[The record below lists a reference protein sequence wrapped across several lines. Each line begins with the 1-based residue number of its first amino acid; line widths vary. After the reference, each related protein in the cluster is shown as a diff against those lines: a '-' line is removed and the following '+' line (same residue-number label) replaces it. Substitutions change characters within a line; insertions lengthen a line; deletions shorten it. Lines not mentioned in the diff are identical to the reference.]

1 MSHVL
6 RRYYTPRAGLCA
18 LGAKLQ
24 ALDFFEPLERRMQV
38 HQKMVKHRPTNKLKD
53 GFIGMLGG
61 ISGLYLTDKV
71 VRADPALQLA
81 FGRTECAQ
89 QATIHDTLQT
99 CQPGNVAQLRMVLT
113 EIFRQHSRA
122 FHHDFDQQMLILD
135 LDLSGE
141 RTSKW
146 AEQASKGHFAG
157 HRNAY
162 GRQHGRVL
170 AAQYDEIVVDRLYAG
185 HTHLSSVMTTVVQ
198 EAESVLNLSP
208 EQRQRVVIRIDA
220 AGGGEDRIDW
230 LLERDYQVHIKMFSW
245 KRAAKLAQS
254 VEVWRPSPGHPNRQV
269 GLVCRAY
276 PFARPTI
283 QVAVRSA
290 KVKGGWSYNVIV
302 SSLTPEQVITLSG
315 RPPEAAWEAESIIQA
330 YADVYDDRSGPME
343 HSFGEDHQGLPL
355 CKRHRRAFVA
365 QEMILLLLSLAHNT
379 LVWSREWLAEGYP
392 QVRDLGILRLVR
404 DILQVPGLVT
414 FDATDQ
420 LIQAEFNALDPWAT
434 ELANAW
440 QPVLAPLGITVTL
453 AELQIVNEPAVKTH

>member
-1 MSHVL
+1 MDHVL

-24 ALDFFEPLERRMQV
+24 ALRFFESLERQV
-38 HQKMVKHRPTNKLKD
+38 QVRQKVVKHRPIAKLKD
-53 GFIGMLGG
+53 AFIGMLSG

-81 FGRTECAQ
+81 FGRAECAQ
-89 QATIHDTLQT
+89 QATIHGTLQA
-99 CQPGNVAQLRMVLT
+99 CQPDNVAQLQMAFT
-113 EIFRQHSRA
+113 EIFRQYSRTCR
-122 FHHDFDQQMLILD
+122 HDFKQQVLILD

-141 RTSKW
+141 RTSKR
-146 AEQASKGHFAG
+146 AERASKGYFAG

-185 HTHLSSVMTTVVQ
+185 NTHLSSVMKAVVQ
-198 EAESVLNLSP
+198 EVESVLNLSP
-208 EQRQRVVIRIDA
+208 EQRQQVLIRIDA
-220 AGGGEDRIDW
+220 AGGGEERIDW
-230 LLERDYQVHIKMFSW
+230 LLERGYQVHIKMFSW

-254 VEVWRPSPGHPNRQV
+254 VEVWRPSPEHPNRQV
-269 GLVCRAY
+269 GLVGRTY
-276 PFARPTI
+276 RFARPTI

-290 KVKGGWSYNVIV
+290 KAKGGWSYHVIV
-302 SSLTPEQVITLSG
+302 SSLAPEQVIALSG
-315 RPPEAAWEAESIIQA
+315 RPPEAAWEAGPIIQA
-330 YADVYDDRSGPME
+330 YADIYDDRSGPIE

-365 QEMILLLLSLAHNT
+365 QEMILLLLGLAHNT

-392 QVRDLGILRLVR
+392 QVHELGILRLVR

-420 LIQAEFNALDPWAT
+420 LIQVEFNALDPWAT

-453 AELQIVNEPAVKTH
+453 AELQIVNEPSLKMH